1 MSDSVFDMYVE
12 TVLRESRVI
21 REHIGQV
28 VQSKCWWCVKG
39 KRL

>member
-21 REHIGQV
+21 RNI
-28 VQSKCWWCVKG
+28 SG
-39 KRL
+39 KLYKANAGGA